1 MNKKEGNLKF
11 GDFVLK
17 KRIELG
23 YTLRKFCETKGQDTA
38 NISRIENNILPP
50 PKNQEK
56 LEALAKAYEI
66 KKGTSDWVEFFD
78 LAAASR
84 LTIPKNVIEDNPN
97 LINFLPAFYRA
108 ARKKDIKKE
117 DIVKLMKLIR
127 GEVRNGQDIGRNKD

>member
-1 MNKKEGNLKF
+1 MNKKEENLKF

-17 KRIELG
+17 RRIKLG
-23 YTLRKFCETKGQDTA
+23 YTLRRFCKMKGQDTA

-66 KKGTSDWVEFFD
+66 KKSTSDWVEFFD
-78 LAAASR
+78 LAAASQ

-117 DIVKLMKLIR
+117 DIVKLMKLIK
-127 GEVRNGQDIGRNKD
+127 GEVGDGQDSRRNKD